1 MFQGYIQ
8 QRHSMFKINGTDS
21 VSVMYLNL
29 QACRSR
35 LEEAERELDQLEGK
49 SENFSGTTDEETE
62 MLETLKAQ
70 HEAVEAERKVR
81 QAVFF
86 IKSRPSL
93 VLL

>member
-1 MFQGYIQ
+1 
-8 QRHSMFKINGTDS
+8 
-21 VSVMYLNL
+21 MYLTP

-81 QAVFF
+81 VRLFSPLSTKVIVGFPAERGHFC
-86 IKSRPSL
+86 
-93 VLL
+93 LLLWTRRKLMIFSE